1 MFFYFNNVGVF
12 CVSLLGIFEQNG
24 IFFFFLKVNIQ
35 KVCRESMIMLLKFEK
50 GKKREYCVLL
60 IVENVELVV
69 CVNIMSFCK
78 FLIY

>member
-1 MFFYFNNVGVF
+1 
-12 CVSLLGIFEQNG
+12 
-24 IFFFFLKVNIQ
+24 
-35 KVCRESMIMLLKFEK
+35 MIMLLKFEK
-50 GKKREYCVLL
+50 GKKREYCVLS